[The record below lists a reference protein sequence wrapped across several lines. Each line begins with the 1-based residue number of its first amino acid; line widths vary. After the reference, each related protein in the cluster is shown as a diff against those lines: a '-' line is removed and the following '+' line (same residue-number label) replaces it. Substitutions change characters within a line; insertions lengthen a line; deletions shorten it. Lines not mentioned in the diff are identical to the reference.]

1 MRLKIVVWCSWHI
14 NLSYSLI
21 LSASKS
27 VDKYNEQCLPQA
39 NSLRTKPAFSSEHRG
54 PSQPSQFHFL
64 SSFPSCVF
72 SACPEVYCFWSLERR
87 SSPSPGGLG
96 TCRQPLIPLF
106 SQHWPEWTTRPVV
119 TAGPR
124 FWAHSIWSQPHSPK
138 LYGQSSNCVMYLP
151 TIYPTSWWVPS
162 HSFPQVFVP
171 L

>member
-1 MRLKIVVWCSWHI
+1 MRLKIVVWCSWHR
-14 NLSYSLI
+14 NLSYSLTQ
-21 LSASKS
+21 SASKS

-64 SSFPSCVF
+64 SSFPSWAF

-106 SQHWPEWTTRPVV
+106 SQHPTMEP
-119 TAGPR
+119 
-124 FWAHSIWSQPHSPK
+124 SPSCVDQSGQQD
-138 LYGQSSNCVMYLP
+138 LWWQQGLDSEHIAYGANLTLQSYMGRVR
-151 TIYPTSWWVPS
+151 IV
-162 HSFPQVFVP
+162 
-171 L
+171 